1 MEAVTK
7 WLHEILESHIL
18 PDPRVARGGFF
29 SESAMKFFQ
38 IFKSQKKYSKKTI
51 LSLKFKFPANNS
63 KVLLAGN
70 LNFKLRIVFWNIFF

>member
-38 IFKSQKKYSKKTI
+38 IFKSQKKNIQKK
-51 LSLKFKFPANNS
+51 LS
-63 KVLLAGN
+63 
-70 LNFKLRIVFWNIFF
+70 